1 MAERRIK
8 VACRIRP
15 RMQKANERYEI
26 ECTKKADD
34 ETLVITQPAEENE
47 KPKQHF
53 FSFDHVFDETDSQR
67 DIYQEGAL
75 EMIDLCLEGT
85 NATILAY
92 GQTGSG
98 KTFTVLGEVD
108 DTSDT
113 IVTQGSGL
121 FLRALTDLFT
131 YKDRSRR
138 TLDVTIN
145 LSILEIYVDEL
156 RDLLAKKAKLTLR
169 EVDDDVTIPNLNT
182 VEVES
187 LGDVYKYYKIANA
200 ERSVTATGMNDV
212 SSRSHAVFMVDLIQ
226 AERENPDDNPLLQ
239 RDAAAKPGK
248 AKVLRKS
255 RLCLVD
261 LAGSERVKRSG
272 VEGKAMQE
280 AQHINKSLAALGNVV
295 NGLYLETKHIPYR
308 DSKLTRLLR
317 NSFVDAGSR
326 ILLITNLSPT
336 GGSFSE
342 SLSSLRFADRV
353 KGLKAAAVNVGD
365 AAQEQEFLENLRL
378 CEQIAADVRIA
389 QEATEYKIQRPRSR
403 RKDVHNNPQ
412 YLKDCISE
420 YQQQVAREE
429 ADKKSREAQELEDL
443 VKKETNDTIEA
454 WRKKNEDMKTQCEDA
469 CAECERLQVAVQTC
483 KADKEKEVED
493 KMNDAKKKKKERRN
507 AEERIEKI
515 KQELIEAAE
524 LEIKANEE
532 KKAAELKYMEGADND
547 TDAWDK
553 MEEQWKIADAAGKRA
568 EEFIRK
574 LISYR
579 RAQSTW
585 VDARLANQPMT
596 NSVDAAKYEVAYGEI
611 SDLIEEKLDDMISA
625 AVDGGYVKP
634 KLDRTESKKAAAGN
648 SRDAAPKED
657 GDSDGDEDEDEDDM
671 DYDPGM
677 KPLAQT
683 NTNIQNSRAQVAFG
697 HDDIRTPYDE
707 EEADRQYLMG
717 IYDAENL
724 IADILKYL
732 QSGTMLLKH
741 GRNGKPHFRKFWI
754 SEDCKELC
762 WTDPDNP
769 KAKKASIELKEVTDI
784 VMGQFSKVF
793 KRNQTD
799 MTEPEFYLSYSLI
812 CNKGKRT
819 VDVVAETPSEF
830 EAWLMGLTNLCNLE
844 PHWGKPLDLMTEEG
858 INKLRKEEL
867 QMCSICHI
875 TPQLFLKLK
884 EVVNDRREEVKSSI
898 KLFNGDMDKVYQA
911 VGGIHPP
918 SIDKHGALLMTKG
931 ELRYLA
937 NVDIFRTCIIWKA
950 FADQKLIY
958 DPDFRPPTPGNF

>member
-1 MAERRIK
+1 M
-8 VACRIRP
+8 V
-15 RMQKANERYEI
+15 
-26 ECTKKADD
+26 
-34 ETLVITQPAEENE
+34 
-47 KPKQHF
+47 
-53 FSFDHVFDETDSQR
+53 
-67 DIYQEGAL
+67 
-75 EMIDLCLEGT
+75 DLCLEGT

-108 DTSDT
+108 DSGGEDGK
-113 IVTQGSGL
+113 IVTPNSGL

-138 TLDVTIN
+138 TLDCSIH
-145 LSILEIYVDEL
+145 LSIMEIYVDEV

-169 EVDDDVTIPNLNT
+169 EIGDDVTITNLCT
-182 VEVES
+182 VEVDT
-187 LGDVYKYYKIANA
+187 LNDVYKYYKIANA

-212 SSRSHAVFMVDLIQ
+212 SSRSHAIFMVDLVQ
-226 AERENPDDNPLLQ
+226 AEQENPDANPMESI
-239 RDAAAKPGK
+239 K
-248 AKVLRKS
+248 ASPRKDKKILRQS

-295 NGLYLETKHIPYR
+295 NGLYMETKHIPYR

-317 NSFVDAGSR
+317 NSFVDPGAR

-365 AAQEQEFLENLRL
+365 SVAEQEFLEQLKV

-389 QEATEYKIQRPRSR
+389 QEATEYKIQRPRTR
-403 RKDVHNNPQ
+403 RADVHTNPQ
-412 YLKDCISE
+412 YLKDCIAE
-420 YQQQVAREE
+420 YQAQVVKEE
-429 ADKKSREAQELEDL
+429 ADKKAREAQELQDL

-454 WRKKNEDMKTQCEDA
+454 WRKKNEDMKQQCEDA
-469 CAECERLQVAVQTC
+469 FAEGERLQKEVETC
-483 KADKEKEVED
+483 KADKEKETED
-493 KMNDAKKKKKERRN
+493 KMNEAKKKKKDRRN
-507 AEERIEKI
+507 AEERIEQI
-515 KQELIEAAE
+515 KQELIKATEEETKTAEDIKLAESKFSEEGGAAPDTSEWDAQEAKWRIGDASF
-524 LEIKANEE
+524 KH
-532 KKAAELKYMEGADND
+532 AD
-547 TDAWDK
+547 
-553 MEEQWKIADAAGKRA
+553 G
-568 EEFIRK
+568 FIRS
-574 LISYR
+574 LVTYR
-579 RAQSTW
+579 TAQWEW
-585 VDARLANQPMT
+585 VLARFENQPMT
-596 NSVDAAKYEVAYGEI
+596 NIVDQARFEVAHAEI
-611 SDLIEEKLDDMISA
+611 QDLIEEKLDLMIGA
-625 AVDGGYVKP
+625 AVDGGYIKP
-634 KLDRTESKKAAAGN
+634 KLMSPSKPKPSVPN
-648 SRDAAPKED
+648 PDAD
-657 GDSDGDEDEDEDDM
+657 DSDGEGEEEDDDS
-671 DYDPGM
+671 DYSPDM
-677 KPLAQT
+677 KPMRQT
-683 NTNIQNSRAQVAFG
+683 NTDIQTSRAQVAFG
-697 HDDIRTPYDE
+697 HDDPRTPYDE
-707 EEADRQYLMG
+707 EEADKQYLMG

-724 IADILKYL
+724 ITDILKYL

-754 SEDCKELC
+754 SEDLKELC
-762 WTDPDNP
+762 WTDPDTP
-769 KAKKASIELKEVTDI
+769 KAKKAHIDLKDVTDI
-784 VMGQFSKVF
+784 MMGQYTKVF

-799 MTEPEFYLSYSLI
+799 MTEPEFYLSFSLN

-830 EAWLMGLTNLCNLE
+830 EAWLMGLCHVVKMA
-844 PHWGKPLDLMTEEG
+844 PHWGKPLDLSVEEG
-858 INKLRKEEL
+858 FNKLRKEEVE
-867 QMCSICHI
+867 MCSLNHI

-884 EVVNDRREEVKSSI
+884 EVVLDRREEVKSSI

-937 NVDIFRTCIIWKA
+937 NVDIFRTCVIWSA
-950 FADQKLIY
+950 FADTKLIY
-958 DPDFRPPTPGNF
+958 DPDYKPPTPQTGFQ